1 MVIGI
6 TGGSGS
12 GKTTV
17 VKQIVSHLPANCVS
31 VLYQD
36 SYYRDN
42 SSLPLEE
49 RQKINFDHPSSIEFD
64 LLQTHLHEL
73 MSGRSVDQPEYSFV
87 TCTRQPQVHRTE
99 PCPVIIVEGILL
111 FACAELLPFFDLKV
125 FVDADAD
132 DRLVR
137 IIQRDMEERGRGLK
151 TVLHRYYETVKPM
164 HLQFVEPYKRLSDII
179 IPGGGLNNVAID
191 AIARFALHKIQ
202 NP

>member
-17 VKQIVSHLPANCVS
+17 VKQVVSLLPANCVS

-42 SSLPLEE
+42 SQLPLKE

-64 LLQTHLHEL
+64 LLQAHLCDLLNGKVVE
-73 MSGRSVDQPEYSFV
+73 QPEYSFV
-87 TCTRQPQVHRTE
+87 TCTRQPQTHRTE
-99 PCPVIIVEGILL
+99 PRPVIIVEGILL
-111 FACAELLPFFDLKV
+111 FTCAELLPFFDLKV

-132 DRLVR
+132 VRLAR
-137 IIQRDMEERGRGLK
+137 IIKRDIDERGRGLHD
-151 TVLHRYYETVKPM
+151 VLHRYYETVKPM
-164 HLQFVEPYKRLSDII
+164 HLQFVEPSKRLSDII
-179 IPGGGLNNVAID
+179 IPGGGFNNVAVD
-191 AIARFALHKIQ
+191 AIVRLALHKIQ